1 MTILTGTRMNQIVT
15 TNHFDLLIRK
25 QRESIASLL
34 RQIARR
40 VRRINTD
47 RDRAYSRFVEL
58 VQTLFD
64 TPQLGV
70 A

>member
-34 RQIARR
+34 RQIARH

>member
-15 TNHFDLLIRK
+15 TNHFHLLIRK

-47 RDRAYSRFVEL
+47 RDRPYSRFVEL